1 MPVKILVIQD
11 KLEMLVNREKE
22 QVKNNY
28 FFYDQPFFVLFKFL
42 RNVSAV
48 SLSCVQLAFKFD
60 CQMLYKD
67 CFKNESLL
75 CMVEEKNW
83 VEKLFATRGLIF
95 LLCNEIEF
103 PCLLT
108 VWKINLTSYEY
119 ILKKREQQGSLVK
132 LVFGR
137 ISITCNMSNFKDDI
151 CNLLC

>member
-28 FFYDQPFFVLFKFL
+28 FFYDQPFFFFLFNFL

-48 SLSCVQLAFKFD
+48 SLSWVQLAFKFD

-67 CFKNESLL
+67 CFESLL

-95 LLCNEIEF
+95 LLCNEIES

-119 ILKKREQQGSLVK
+119 ILKKREQQGSLIK

-137 ISITCNMSNFKDDI
+137 ISITCNLSNFKDDI

>member
-28 FFYDQPFFVLFKFL
+28 FFYDQPFFFFLFNFL

-48 SLSCVQLAFKFD
+48 SLSCEQLAFSHWSRNLIVK
-60 CQMLYKD
+60 CYIKIALRV
-67 CFKNESLL
+67 CFAWLK
-75 CMVEEKNW
+75 KKI
-83 VEKLFATRGLIF
+83 EKLFATRGLIF

-119 ILKKREQQGSLVK
+119 ILKKREQQGSLGK
-132 LVFGR
+132 
-137 ISITCNMSNFKDDI
+137 ISFWKNINY
-151 CNLLC
+151 L